1 MRYNLVFA
9 KNIAGGS
16 RVRMRRWFGS
26 HGCSCDLTS
35 CTTNKKAEIKMA
47 RILMLVVFAS
57 LLSFGKLSV
66 LFYYRA
72 QVLASI
78 QFSSV
83 RFLG

>member
-1 MRYNLVFA
+1 MADHAYACADGLGHIGALVTCLA
-9 KNIAGGS
+9 PELHHS
-16 RVRMRRWFGS
+16 E
-26 HGCSCDLTS
+26 
-35 CTTNKKAEIKMA
+35 KAEIKMA